1 MRRFII
7 GLLVTG
13 ATLALQPLPGMAE
26 DVAKAHR
33 EKISTIGS
41 ERATSGYG
49 NKIVT
54 AGGKT
59 RIVWQDATKEGYF
72 ARVRSLDHETGNWSA
87 TYTLGEGRDNH
98 SRPTIV
104 VDSKGY
110 LHVIIGGHH
119 TGLQYRRSLRPSDT
133 SEWTEI
139 ETFGKTTYP
148 VLICGPD
155 DTLYLTG
162 RTTRPGKAWTSL

>member
-7 GLLVTG
+7 GLMVTG
-13 ATLALQPLPGMAE
+13 VTLALQPLPGIAE

-49 NKIVT
+49 NKIAT

-59 RIVWQDATKEGYF
+59 RVWQDATKEGYF

-87 TYTLGEGRDNH
+87 TYTLGEGRDNI
-98 SRPTIV
+98 RGP
-104 VDSKGY
+104 
-110 LHVIIGGHH
+110 
-119 TGLQYRRSLRPSDT
+119 QSL
-133 SEWTEI
+133 WTARA
-139 ETFGKTTYP
+139 TCT
-148 VLICGPD
+148 
-155 DTLYLTG
+155 
-162 RTTRPGKAWTSL
+162 

>member
-26 DVAKAHR
+26 AVAKAHR

-87 TYTLGEGRDNH
+87 TYTLGAGRDNH

-104 VDSKGY
+104 VDSKGD

-119 TGLQYRRSLRPSDT
+119 TGLQYRRSLRPGDA
-133 SEWTEI
+133 SEWT
-139 ETFGKTTYP
+139 
-148 VLICGPD
+148 
-155 DTLYLTG
+155 
-162 RTTRPGKAWTSL
+162 